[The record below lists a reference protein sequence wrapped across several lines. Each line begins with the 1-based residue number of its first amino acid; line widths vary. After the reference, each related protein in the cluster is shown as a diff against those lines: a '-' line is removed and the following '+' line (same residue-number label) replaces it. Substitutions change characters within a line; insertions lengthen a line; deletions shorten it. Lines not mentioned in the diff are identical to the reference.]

1 MLVGLLVVSRTG
13 VAEAQGSAAT
23 IEVRLD
29 STPDAAVAVPVQ
41 LTSSTDPAQSW
52 SAQLTR
58 GESVRFRL
66 VPPGSYRLIS
76 GTVEKRIDVASGDK
90 LTVEVTRTASPN
102 PEVHETSIR

>member
-1 MLVGLLVVSRTG
+1 MLAGLLVGGRIG

-29 STPDAAVAVPVQ
+29 STGDAAPVPVQ
-41 LTSSTDPAQSW
+41 LQSSTDPAQSW

-66 VPPGSYRLIS
+66 VPPGSYRLMVWHEGMSKPREQAVTI
-76 GTVEKRIDVASGDK
+76 GTGEATVDVTLDNLK
-90 LTVEVTRTASPN
+90 K
-102 PEVHETSIR
+102 